1 MRDASA
7 MVLDMCAFTPLER
20 PAAMQRW
27 SGWPQTKEN
36 VPMTLFRAIYTS
48 RPFGFDEAA
57 LSGILMDARRANV
70 RDGITGALICRADI
84 YLQWLEG
91 PEEQVRRALERIERD
106 DRHLE
111 VKVHVAET
119 VSERMFGEW
128 AMLHDPAATWI
139 WSQSEIA
146 DGAVE
151 RATPAEI
158 TAFFTQLGG
167 GSSAP
172 AVA

>member
-1 MRDASA
+1 MD
-7 MVLDMCAFTPLER
+7 
-20 PAAMQRW
+20 
-27 SGWPQTKEN
+27 
-36 VPMTLFRAIYTS
+36 LFRAIYTS

-57 LSGILMDARRANV
+57 LSGILMDARRANA

-111 VKVHVAET
+111 MKLHVAKR
-119 VSERMFGEW
+119 VSDRVFGEW
-128 AMLHDPAATWI
+128 TMLHDPAATWI
-139 WSQSEIA
+139 WSQRDVA

-151 RATPAEI
+151 RATPEEI
-158 TAFFTQLGG
+158 TAFFMRLRG
-167 GSSAP
+167 GSGLAD
-172 AVA
+172 AG